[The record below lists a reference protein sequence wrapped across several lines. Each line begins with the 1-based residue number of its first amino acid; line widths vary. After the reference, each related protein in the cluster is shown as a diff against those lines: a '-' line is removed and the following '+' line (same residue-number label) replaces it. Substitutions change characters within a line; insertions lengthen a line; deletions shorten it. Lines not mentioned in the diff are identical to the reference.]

1 MKRQIFLYM
10 IVGGVIISS
19 VFCGYAIIDGLHSGS
34 VYDIVFRSSSHI
46 SGNSFLDRYV
56 LKTNPVEYW
65 ANITLYFVFCL
76 GGLWSAYYV
85 CKVSRINS

>member
-10 IVGGVIISS
+10 IVGGVIISCA
-19 VFCGYAIIDGLHSGS
+19 FCGYAIIDGLQSGS
-34 VYDIVFRSSSHI
+34 VYDIVFSSS
-46 SGNSFLDRYV
+46 SNSSVNSFLDRYV

-76 GGLWSAYYV
+76 GGLWSVYYV

>member
-1 MKRQIFLYM
+1 M

-19 VFCGYAIIDGLHSGS
+19 AFCGYAIIDGLHSGS
-34 VYDIVFRSSSHI
+34 VYDIVFRSSS
-46 SGNSFLDRYV
+46 NSSENSYLDKYV
-56 LKTNPVEYW
+56 LKTNPFEYW
-65 ANITLYFVFCL
+65 ANFTLYFVFCL

>member
-19 VFCGYAIIDGLHSGS
+19 AFCGYAIIGGLHSGS
-34 VYDIVFRSSSHI
+34 VYDIVFRSSSH
-46 SGNSFLDRYV
+46 SSENSNLDRYV

>member
-1 MKRQIFLYM
+1 MKQKLIFYM
-10 IVGGVIISS
+10 VVAGMIASS

-34 VYDIVFRSSSHI
+34 VYDIVFRSSSH
-46 SGNSFLDRYV
+46 SAENSNLDRYV

-85 CKVSRINS
+85 CKV